1 MNNRILIADD
11 DEDVSRLVSRNLKSA
26 GFRVEEV
33 TDGAAVIVH
42 TRNEIPALIVLDV
55 MLPGLTGF
63 EVCKLLKSD
72 PRTGAIPIIML
83 TAKAQEGERVQGLEL
98 GADDYM
104 TKPFSPRELVL
115 RVQSQLRRT
124 QSQDATGKIL
134 RAGDLV
140 LDRTRCSVRVK
151 GKPIELTATEFK
163 LLELLMERQGRVQSR
178 EKLLHEV
185 WGYEGAIESRTV
197 DIHVLRLRAKLGRA
211 AGWIEAGHP
220 QSVPKSFLKIFL
232 HKHFSC
238 IGQKMSCLSCCD
250 GRVCRALSGSAENME
265 ALANYVVQRHLN
277 TSSFPKTC
285 CGSNTAA
292 RRKSARTIPD
302 ISTTTCR

>member
-33 TDGAAVIVH
+33 TDGAAVIAH

-63 EVCKLLKSD
+63 EVCKLLKTD
-72 PRTGAIPIIML
+72 PRTGVIPIIML
-83 TAKAQEGERVQGLEL
+83 TAKAQEVERVQGLEL

-134 RAGDLV
+134 RVGDLV

-185 WGYEGAIESRTV
+185 WGYEVAIESRTV
-197 DIHVLRLRAKLGRA
+197 DIHVLRLRAKLGRT
-211 AGWIEAGHP
+211 AGCIETVRG
-220 QSVPKSFLKIFL
+220 F
-232 HKHFSC
+232 
-238 IGQKMSCLSCCD
+238 GY
-250 GRVCRALSGSAENME
+250 RVVEPDPPR
-265 ALANYVVQRHLN
+265 
-277 TSSFPKTC
+277 PI
-285 CGSNTAA
+285 A
-292 RRKSARTIPD
+292 RGVIE
-302 ISTTTCR
+302 